1 MPNFKVRP
9 CELRDAN
16 AFVERLHRHHKRVQ
30 GHRFSLGLWS
40 DEQLVGVI
48 CVGRPVARMTNAATV
63 LEVTRLCTDGTK
75 NACSKLYAAAAR
87 VGKEM
92 GYLKIQTFILQSESG
107 VSLLASGWSKAAQ
120 SVGGSWS
127 RPSRGRADKAPTEP
141 KVRYEKVLN
150 AD

>member
-1 MPNFKVRP
+1 
-9 CELRDAN
+9 
-16 AFVERLHRHHKRVQ
+16 
-30 GHRFSLGLWS
+30 
-40 DEQLVGVI
+40 
-48 CVGRPVARMTNAATV
+48 MTDAATV

-92 GYLKIQTFILQSESG
+92 GYLKIQTFVLQSESG
-107 VSLLASGWSKAAQ
+107 VSLLASGWLKAAQ

-127 RPSRGRADKAPTEP
+127 RPSRGRTDKAPIEP